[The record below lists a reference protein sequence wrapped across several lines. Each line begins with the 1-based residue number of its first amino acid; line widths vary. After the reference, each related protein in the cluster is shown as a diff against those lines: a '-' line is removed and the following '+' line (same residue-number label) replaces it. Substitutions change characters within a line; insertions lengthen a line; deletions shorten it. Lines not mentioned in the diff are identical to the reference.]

1 MKKYFVLAYCF
12 VCALLVSCQ
21 QEENGVVV
29 TDSENGVVVTDSS
42 SEEVCEIGFYHNEI
56 LKNFIEIR
64 QQPHSRA
71 ISIRRKSSNS

>member
-21 QEENGVVV
+21 QE
-29 TDSENGVVVTDSS
+29 ENGVVVTDSS

-64 QQPHSRA
+64 QQ
-71 ISIRRKSSNS
+71 